1 MGPSEATVISE
12 APAPS
17 SLASRSAAEPVLE
30 ARNLNKQWRSNKLQV
45 LDEVNLDLMPG
56 TATWVGGENGAGKTT
71 LLRILSGLIT
81 ADSGEVRIFGLDIER
96 DRRAY
101 QQHVGFLSA
110 GNTGLFNRLSVKRHF
125 AYWARLAF
133 VPRDQRAQA
142 AEESLD
148 RFNLH
153 ELADRRVERMS
164 MGQRQRVRLALVFLH
179 RPKMLFLDEALTSLD
194 GQGAELLH
202 AACTEVMDRGGAI
215 LACSPT
221 GERDD
226 EIDFGRRFLLDGGRL
241 ERVE

>member
-1 MGPSEATVISE
+1 MTGYVVRAVPFVVGCKVTRGLAGSQGLGPPARLAGMGPSEATVISE

-101 QQHVGFLSA
+101 QQHVGSCPPAIPAFLTAS
-110 GNTGLFNRLSVKRHF
+110 R
-125 AYWARLAF
+125 
-133 VPRDQRAQA
+133 
-142 AEESLD
+142 
-148 RFNLH
+148 
-153 ELADRRVERMS
+153 
-164 MGQRQRVRLALVFLH
+164 
-179 RPKMLFLDEALTSLD
+179 
-194 GQGAELLH
+194 
-202 AACTEVMDRGGAI
+202 
-215 LACSPT
+215 
-221 GERDD
+221 
-226 EIDFGRRFLLDGGRL
+226 
-241 ERVE
+241 